1 MWRRSRRS
9 YRRTTCRG
17 GESRRCGRRPQA
29 GAVTAEFA
37 VILPAVAAL
46 AILVCAL
53 GRAIVLRIECQD
65 AAHVIAQRI
74 VAQMQADPA
83 TVGEV
88 QPAVTQ
94 WAEETTH
101 RLVND
106 GASVSLTV
114 SDDGVDVRVS
124 ARVVPDPLRVLPAT
138 VAGYAFACVP

>member
-9 YRRTTCRG
+9 YRRATCQG

-46 AILVCAL
+46 AVLVCAL

-83 TVGEV
+83 AGEL

-94 WAEETTH
+94 WAEATTH

-106 GASVSLTV
+106 GASVSLAV

-138 VAGYAFACVP
+138 VTGYAFACAP

>member
-9 YRRTTCRG
+9 IRRKTCRG
-17 GESRRCGRRPQA
+17 DESHGCGRRPQA

-46 AILVCAL
+46 AVLVCAL
-53 GRAIVLRIECQD
+53 GRAVVLRIECQD

-83 TVGEV
+83 AGEL

-101 RLVND
+101 RLVNG
-106 GASVSLTV
+106 GASVSLAV

-138 VAGYAFACVP
+138 VTGYAFACAP

>member
-1 MWRRSRRS
+1 M
-9 YRRTTCRG
+9 
-17 GESRRCGRRPQA
+17 
-29 GAVTAEFA
+29 TAEFA

-83 TVGEV
+83 AGEV

-138 VAGYAFACVP
+138 VTGYAFACVP